1 MRRPTRARR
10 SGFAAAIRSRDDD
23 DAGGRTQGRTQRDT
37 ETDVVEQDPGDD
49 AEGSAKGDP
58 DPDI

>member
-1 MRRPTRARR
+1 M
-10 SGFAAAIRSRDDD
+10 IRSCEDD
-23 DAGGRTQGRTQRDT
+23 DASGHTQGRTQRDT

-49 AEGSAKGDP
+49 AEGSAKSDP